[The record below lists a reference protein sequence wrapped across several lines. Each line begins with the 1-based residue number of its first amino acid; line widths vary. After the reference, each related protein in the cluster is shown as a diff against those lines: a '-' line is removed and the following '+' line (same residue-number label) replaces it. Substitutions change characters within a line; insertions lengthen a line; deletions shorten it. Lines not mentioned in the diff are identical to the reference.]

1 MKDIKNHKKA
11 SEYLQKIC
19 GVRPNRRTGSSGN
32 KEATAFFETIVYG
45 AGYVVDAKPFPC
57 LDYRKGRTS
66 LTYRDETFVVLSS
79 PYSPGCDISAGL
91 AVVST
96 PEELEKISC
105 KNKILL
111 MKDVICSEQLM
122 PKNFVFYNPD
132 HHKKIYT
139 LLEEKQPAAI
149 ITATAKK
156 PELVG
161 ALYPFPLIN
170 DGDFDIPSAY
180 CTDSTG
186 DRIAAYAGEQ
196 FSLRIESE
204 RIPSFANNVIAQKNQ
219 DAREKIVVTAH
230 IDAYEDTPG
239 ASDNASGIV
248 VLLLLAEMLRDY
260 DGPFCIEIAALNGE
274 DHYSAGGE
282 MDYLGRYGSGL
293 CQVLCAINIDDVGFR
308 EGKTGFSL
316 YGCPAKLEERIV
328 SVFNNHDGL
337 ALREPW
343 YNGDHMIF
351 IQHERPALALTSE
364 KMPELM
370 TGITHTEK
378 DIPDIIDCAKLVEI
392 AEALR
397 DLIINLGEN
406 HPSSKEDNLYE
417 H

>member
-1 MKDIKNHKKA
+1 MKDKKNHKKA

-32 KEATAFFETIVYG
+32 KEAAAFFENIVRE
-45 AGYVVDAKPFPC
+45 AGYVVDVKPFPC

-66 LTYRDETFVVLSS
+66 LTYRNEKFGVFSS
-79 PYSPGCDISAGL
+79 PYSLGCDISAGL

-96 PEELEKISC
+96 PEELEKVAC
-105 KNKILL
+105 KHKILL
-111 MKDVICSEQLM
+111 MKDEICSEQLM

-132 HHKKIYT
+132 HHKKIYH
-139 LLEEKQPAAI
+139 LLEEKQPAAV

-170 DGDFDIPSAY
+170 DGDFDIPSVY

-186 DRIAAYAGEQ
+186 NRIAAHAGEQ

-239 ASDNASGIV
+239 ASDNASGTV

-260 DGPFCIEIAALNGE
+260 DGPFCIEIAAFNGE

-293 CQVLCAINIDDVGFR
+293 SQVLCAINIDDVGFR
-308 EGKTGFSL
+308 KGKTAFSL
-316 YGCPAKLEERIV
+316 YGCPDNLKERIV
-328 SVFNNHDGL
+328 SVFNNYDGL
-337 ALREPW
+337 VVGEPW

-351 IQHERPALALTSE
+351 IQQGRPALALTSE

-370 TGITHTEK
+370 AGITHTEK

-406 HPSSKEDNLYE
+406 HPSI
-417 H
+417 